1 MRHSDK
7 TDRISVVKHWLTTE
21 IRPYCKATVKEYL
34 TVRISVGVISTA
46 EKFSVVQEVFA

>member
-21 IRPYCKATVKEYL
+21 IHAYCKATVKEFL
-34 TVRISVGVISTA
+34 TVRISAGSMSAT
-46 EKFSVVQEVFA
+46 EKFSVVQGVFA